1 MTNLIKR
8 KGLLSIMVIVVMVAM
23 LSVAC
28 KNRTT
33 GVSLSVEEPAVANV
47 SETLKPD
54 AALSINKNAGSQ
66 QYVGKYFESRTYV
79 KEDGTKFK
87 YTIEIKDLKDG
98 RNGTALIFTDAD
110 NGGKQYNFPGFFKG
124 RGDSYYN
131 YNEGGSGVL
140 NDGISAANTLKV
152 RFYND
157 NEGGWANVQPAGY
170 NFTIKLALKNK

>member
-47 SETLKPD
+47 SETLTPD
-54 AALSINKNAGSQ
+54 AQLSIDKNKGSQ
-66 QYVGKYFESRTYV
+66 QYAGKYFESRTYV

-87 YTIEIKDLKDG
+87 YSIEIKNLSDG
-98 RNGTALIFTDAD
+98 RSTVLIFTDAE

>member
-33 GVSLSVEEPAVANV
+33 GVSLSVEEPAVANA
-47 SETLKPD
+47 SETLTPD
-54 AALSINKNAGSQ
+54 AELSINKNAGSY
-66 QYVGKYFESRTYV
+66 QYAGKYFESKTYQ

-87 YTIEIKDLKDG
+87 YTIEIKNHSDG
-98 RNGTALIFTDAD
+98 RSTVLIFTDAD

>member
-1 MTNLIKR
+1 M
-8 KGLLSIMVIVVMVAM
+8 
-23 LSVAC
+23 
-28 KNRTT
+28 
-33 GVSLSVEEPAVANV
+33 
-47 SETLKPD
+47 
-54 AALSINKNAGSQ
+54 
-66 QYVGKYFESRTYV
+66 